1 MFEAVHVAPEGE
13 STLARIAA
21 TAADYGYEGLVVRNH
36 GDRPAQPSPE
46 ALLDRSAIDLVDG
59 IEISAEDPSRASG
72 FLGSHRPDTTIV
84 LVHGGDPAINAFAV
98 RQEAVDV
105 LAHPMAAD
113 GDLNHVLV
121 RQAADHDVRLEFDLS
136 PVLRSVGNDRSH
148 AIRKL
153 LKLAELVEK
162 YDVPYVVS
170 GDPMSHLQLR
180 APRELRSVADAIGLD
195 PEIVET
201 GLAEWAKLA
210 TRNRDRRH
218 DSFVA
223 PGVRKRPGEEP

>member
-1 MFEAVHVAPEGE
+1 MFEAVHVAPQGE
-13 STLARIAA
+13 STLARVAA
-21 TAADYGYEGLVVRNH
+21 TAAAYGFEGVVVRNH
-36 GDRPAQPSPE
+36 GDRPAQPPPE
-46 ALLDRSAIDLVDG
+46 DLLERAAIDLVDG
-59 IEISAEDPSRASG
+59 VEISAEDPSRASG
-72 FLGSHRPDTTIV
+72 FLGSHRPETTIV

-98 RQEAVDV
+98 RQDAVDV

-121 RQAADHDVRLEFDLS
+121 RQAAEHGVRLEFDLS
-136 PVLRSVGNDRSH
+136 PVLRSVGNDRSR

-201 GLAEWAKLA
+201 GLAEWGRLA
-210 TRNRDRRH
+210 ARNRERMD